1 MIREYLVPHKGVWE
15 VFGNNGHEAY
25 FVGGC
30 VRDALIGRKAKD
42 IDIATDAKPEAVKK
56 MFPGNFDTGLKY
68 GSITVE
74 YDGHYYDVTTYRSE
88 SGYSDM
94 RRPDRLEFSRE
105 IEPDLHRRDFTVNAM
120 AYNFDK
126 GHIDLF
132 GGVTDLNKKII
143 RAVGKP
149 SVRFRED
156 ALRMMR
162 AVRFACELDFT
173 IEPKTLGAIRR
184 NRNGIKYISK
194 ERIYAEL
201 KRAVVSKAPER
212 LEYLRTTSLGHAIH
226 PGFRHLAYTG
236 MPASA
241 DLILRLAHMLRRRET
256 ALEVLGF
263 LKAEKSTLANVLAVI
278 RGMNESRTDSKYE
291 VRKLISTAGE
301 ANAKRVIMLKGTGLD
316 LYNEIL
322 RDEDC
327 TSLKDLAINGSVLIT
342 RGIATEG
349 LEVRQ
354 ILNVLLDEVM
364 KDPSKN
370 NFDKL
375 IALSYDARKRI

>member
-1 MIREYLVPHKGVWE
+1 MIREYLIPHKGVWE

-30 VRDALIGRKAKD
+30 VRDALLGRKAKD

-56 MFPGNFDTGLKY
+56 MFREHFDTGLKY

-74 YDGHYYDVTTYRSE
+74 YEGYYYDVTTYRSE

-94 RRPDRLEFSRE
+94 RRPDRLEFSKE

-132 GGVTDLNKKII
+132 DGVADLNKKII
-143 RAVGKP
+143 KAVGEP
-149 SVRFRED
+149 SVRFCED

-173 IEPKTLGAIRR
+173 IEPKTLSAIRR
-184 NRNGIKYISK
+184 NRKGIKYISK

-212 LEYLRTTSLGHAIH
+212 LEYLGTTSLGNAIH
-226 PGFRHLAYTG
+226 PGFRHLAYTD
-236 MPASA
+236 MPAST
-241 DLILRLAHMLRRRET
+241 DLILRLAHILRRREM
-256 ALEVLGF
+256 ALELLGF
-263 LKAEKSTLANVLAVI
+263 LKAEKNTLANVITVI
-278 RGMNESRTDSKYE
+278 RGMNEFGTGSEYE
-291 VRKLISTAGE
+291 VRKLISSAGE
-301 ANAKRVIMLKGTGLD
+301 ANAKRVLILKGKGLD
-316 LYNEIL
+316 LYNEII
-322 RDEDC
+322 RNEDC
-327 TSLKDLAINGSVLIT
+327 TSLKDLAINGSVLIA
-342 RGIATEG
+342 RGIASEG
-349 LEVRQ
+349 LEVRR

-364 KDPSKN
+364 KDPKKN
-370 NFDKL
+370 NFDTL
-375 IALSYDARKRI
+375 IALSYDAMKKI